1 MMTAPRRDGWT
12 RAVGWLKVI
21 LPLAALTLLSLLF
34 LVARDIN
41 PEHAIPYADVDI
53 EDRLRE
59 PRITLPDY
67 SGLTSD
73 GASIHVTGAEA
84 RTQATG
90 GQGASARSVYGT
102 LDTPDG
108 GRSELAAQSA
118 RMDPNGSVVTFEGDV
133 LLENSSGYAV
143 RSEKMEARLDQT
155 GVRSLAPV
163 EGTGPAGRITAD
175 EMQLTPEGTGAD
187 GYVLVFNG
195 NVKLVYQPKR

>member
-1 MMTAPRRDGWT
+1 MAAPRRDGWT

-41 PEHAIPYADVDI
+41 PEQAIPYADVDV
-53 EDRLRE
+53 EERLRE
-59 PRITLPDY
+59 PRMTMPDY

-73 GASIHVTGAEA
+73 GASIHVTGDEA
-84 RTQATG
+84 RPQGAG
-90 GQGASARSVYGT
+90 DQGASARVVFGT

-108 GRSELAAQSA
+108 GKTELAAQSA
-118 RMDPNGSVVTFEGDV
+118 QMDAKGNLVTFEGDV
-133 LLENSSGYAV
+133 QLDNSSGYSV
-143 RSEKMEARLDQT
+143 NSEKMEARLDQT

-163 EGTGPAGRITAD
+163 QATGPAGRITAD
-175 EMQLTPEGTGAD
+175 EMQLTADGSGAD